1 MPDSPKHAPAPI
13 AQITSLLGD
22 QVELIDLSDLM
33 SNATSSVEPMP
44 HRIEYLDHAQTAVL
58 GRERFGVEPEDWKDG
73 LAYAS
78 ENVTAT
84 THSGTHMD
92 APWHYA
98 PTSGGRPARTIDEVP
113 LDWCLRPGVLLDM
126 RGIDRVRGITADDVE
141 AELERIGYTLA
152 PLDIVLVRT
161 GASDHYGEAGYHLW
175 GPGLRRSAT
184 ALLVERGVKI
194 IGIDAWGLDRPFDVM
209 AEEVRAGDRE
219 QLWESHKYGAERE
232 YLQLERLANLDALP
246 CAHGFLVAAFPC
258 RIERASAAWTR
269 VVAIVDKAADE
280 GNRKEM
286 TPR

>member
-1 MPDSPKHAPAPI
+1 MTDSIDHAPAPLERLS
-13 AQITSLLGD
+13 ALLGG
-22 QVELIDLSDLM
+22 QLELIDLSDLM
-33 SNATSSVEPMP
+33 SNASSSVEPNP
-44 HRIEYLDHAQTAVL
+44 HRIEYLDHAQTAAL

-73 LAYAS
+73 LAYAI

-98 PTSGGRPARTIDEVP
+98 PTSGGQPARTIDEVP

-126 RGIDRVRGITADDVE
+126 RGIDRVRGITAEDVE
-141 AELERIGYTLA
+141 AELDRIAYA
-152 PLDIVLVRT
+152 IKPFDIVLVRT
-161 GASDHYGEAGYHLW
+161 GASEHFGEPGYHLW
-175 GPGLRRSAT
+175 GPGLRRDAT

-209 AEEVRAGDRE
+209 AEEVRGGDRD

-232 YLQLERLANLDALP
+232 YLQLERLANLGALP

-258 RIERASAAWTR
+258 RIEHASAAWTR
-269 VVAIVDKAADE
+269 VVAIVDRAA
-280 GNRKEM
+280 GQRNAKE
-286 TPR
+286 TTAT